1 MSTAMDRV
9 RREQAIRSAALAILE
24 ASDVT
29 GESLESAAHRFTRE
43 PALRQAW
50 GIDSAGAEITF
61 TWSYSE
67 EDIPDLIAQARIFD
81 QETQPRQQQVVTGDS
96 WKDRLDDLK
105 ACIRGYDLLLADP
118 HPGLAT
124 WHEARARGERRI
136 TEACRAL
143 ADTDQEART

>member
-81 QETQPRQQQVVTGDS
+81 QETRPRQDAGTRDS
-96 WKDRLDDLK
+96 WQEKLDYLK
-105 ACIRGYDLLLADP
+105 ACIIGYDLLLADP